1 MENEIQL
8 ETPYDSFVFA
18 IRSPVTRENISVDLH
33 ILCPLLVSQK
43 GILKANAIH
52 LTKNARQNS
61 MKQGTIEYYNSFT
74 IFVNTCPL
82 SFHLNSIE
90 PPTYLLIRFN
100 LYKWGFLFLPWVH
113 AYPLKFSMEGFV

>member
-1 MENEIQL
+1 MKFSWKPRMIPMYSLLDHQSL
-8 ETPYDSFVFA
+8 EK
-18 IRSPVTRENISVDLH
+18 NISVDLH

-52 LTKNARQNS
+52 LAKNARQSS
-61 MKQGTIEYYNSFT
+61 MKHEYYNSFT

-90 PPTYLLIRFN
+90 PPT
-100 LYKWGFLFLPWVH
+100 
-113 AYPLKFSMEGFV
+113 

>member
-1 MENEIQL
+1 MKFSWKPRMIPLYSLLGHQSL
-8 ETPYDSFVFA
+8 EK
-18 IRSPVTRENISVDLH
+18 NISVDLH

-52 LTKNARQNS
+52 LAKSARQSS
-61 MKQGTIEYYNSFT
+61 MKQETIEYYNSFT

-82 SFHLNSIE
+82 TFHLNSIE